1 MGCSMAIW
9 ELMSCLSTKI
19 AIKIKS
25 IGSNYE
31 W

>member
-1 MGCSMAIW
+1 MDCSMAIR
-9 ELMSCLSTKI
+9 ELMSCLPTKI